1 MDISPTYRF
10 FIQLASLFFFI
21 GELRPLAGKTI
32 IEGCLL
38 TLIILLNVF
47 LLGYIVVGS
56 LFYTLSVSGLFWFTV
71 LDLMDSFST
80 FHCLSIPLMKYILL

>member
-56 LFYTLSVSGLFWFTV
+56 LFYTLSVSGFFWFTV